1 MLKVLRSD
9 LSICVDNEAK
19 KHSEYVSE
27 AHPEIGKKTSHYMTE
42 VNENVSRR
50 LCSIHMSMH
59 LKIEFV
65 K

>member
-19 KHSEYVSE
+19 KHLEYVSE
-27 AHPEIGKKTSHYMTE
+27 AHPDIGKKPGHYMTE

-50 LCSIHMSMH
+50 LCSIHMSMY